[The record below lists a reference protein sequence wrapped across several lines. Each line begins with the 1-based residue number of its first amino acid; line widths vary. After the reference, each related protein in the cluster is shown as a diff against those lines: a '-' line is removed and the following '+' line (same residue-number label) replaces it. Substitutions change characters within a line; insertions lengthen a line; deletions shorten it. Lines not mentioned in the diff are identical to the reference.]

1 LMERPGVKR
10 LLVFSGSANVE
21 LASEVAKLLNVELG
35 GVERSTFA
43 NGEIY
48 IRFTESVRGADCFV
62 IQSHSEPV
70 NFHIMEQLIMID
82 ALKRASAKRIT
93 AVVPFYG
100 YARQD
105 KKGRPREPISA
116 RMMGDLFIVAGA
128 DRIASV
134 DLHTGQIQGFI
145 DAPFDS
151 LTAVPLLEEYL
162 SGKID
167 GPITFVSPDSGG
179 VKRATR
185 FARHIEAEV
194 AFVYKRRRSDVR
206 NEVFAEWVVGDV
218 EDRHCVIVDDIIDT
232 AGTVVA
238 TAELL
243 VKRGALSVMVLA
255 THGVLAGPAV
265 ERLERAPISEIVI
278 TNTLPATKDALARLN
293 LTVLSVGTIVAKTIE
308 AIFNDESVSELFR
321 GENT

>member
-1 LMERPGVKR
+1 MMERPGVKR
-10 LLVFSGSANVE
+10 LMVFSGSANVE